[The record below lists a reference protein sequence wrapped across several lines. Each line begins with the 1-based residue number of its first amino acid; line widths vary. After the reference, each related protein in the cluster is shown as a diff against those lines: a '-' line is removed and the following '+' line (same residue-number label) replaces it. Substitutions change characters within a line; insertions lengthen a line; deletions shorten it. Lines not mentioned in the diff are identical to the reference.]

1 MSDYSCNLPSSWV
14 VAPIGDLLSPLEDG
28 RTLHHG
34 WSPQCEKQ
42 PSSSEDEWG
51 VLKTTAVQDGEFLPE
66 HNKRLPTSL
75 TPRQHLEVREGD
87 LLITCA
93 GPRIR
98 CGVPCL
104 VRKTRRRLIISG
116 KMYRFRVHDGLMDSR
131 YIEAFLRSKHAQTE
145 IDRMKTG
152 ISDSGLNLTH
162 GRFLPLQVPVAPLNE
177 QERIVAKI
185 EELFSDLDAGV
196 AALERAKAN
205 LKRYRA
211 AVLKAA
217 VEGKLT
223 QKWRAENPP
232 KEPASK
238 LLARILKERRKKWEQ
253 EQLAAYKAKGKQP
266 PKNWRDKYKEPAG
279 PGANLPA
286 LPEGWCWAC
295 LSQLLAEPL
304 RNGHSAKR
312 SKDGTGVR
320 TPYAHG
326 NNGWRFLGEEH
337 ETDRRKPRQ
346 SGRPLAETRRHLH
359 RAVEHARACW
369 HSPTISWAMQIRH
382 FSRPADPGENNAPC
396 VRRVR

>member
-1 MSDYSCNLPSSWV
+1 
-14 VAPIGDLLSPLEDG
+14 
-28 RTLHHG
+28 
-34 WSPQCEKQ
+34 
-42 PSSSEDEWG
+42 
-51 VLKTTAVQDGEFLPE
+51 
-66 HNKRLPTSL
+66 
-75 TPRQHLEVREGD
+75 
-87 LLITCA
+87 
-93 GPRIR
+93 
-98 CGVPCL
+98 
-104 VRKTRRRLIISG
+104 
-116 KMYRFRVHDGLMDSR
+116 MDSR